1 MAKRANK
8 RPRKSGGASSSKKAN
23 NANSAAGQQSAAD
36 ARARLAKV
44 VELSEVELTADR
56 TWPSAL
62 ATRFIEAVAVDDAD
76 QVAVVW
82 QALDELAIPIFEG
95 LWSSRDEV
103 EGTKTYLDVF
113 DLALRHG
120 AHHSL
125 AWLMRKGFHEQ
136 IEKSKSILHQL
147 AQHIEA
153 TDPATADGVALA
165 QLFKKII
172 GPKTRRDALDMLATA
187 DGAAASMGR
196 RCGALY
202 RKFAQEKI
210 ARCEQEALI
219 AGVASKAAAG
229 GDSDARAMR
238 L

>member
-8 RPRKSGGASSSKKAN
+8 RPRKNSGASSSKKTNVVA
-23 NANSAAGQQSAAD
+23 SAARLQSAAD
-36 ARARLAKV
+36 ARTRIAKV
-44 VELSEVELTADR
+44 VELSDAELTADG

-62 ATRFIEAVAVDDAD
+62 ATLFIEAVAVDDAD

-82 QALDELAIPIFEG
+82 QALDEQAIPIFDG
-95 LWSSRDEV
+95 LWSSHDKV

-136 IEKSKSILHQL
+136 IEKSISILHQL

-210 ARCEQEALI
+210 AQCEREAI
-219 AGVASKAAAG
+219 TGVASKVAAG
-229 GDSDARAMR
+229 GYADPRSMR